1 MALSQLA
8 ITNAKSK
15 DKPYLLSDGEGLH
28 LQIYTSGSRLWRLR
42 FRFGG
47 KANMMSLGA
56 FPAVSLKDARE
67 KRDQIKK
74 QIAAG
79 IDPSLRRRLDKINL
93 ASAAQNSFGALA
105 DEYLGNLK

>member
-8 ITNAKSK
+8 IINAKPK
-15 DKPYLLSDGEGLH
+15 DKPYLLLDGEGLH
-28 LQIYTSGSRLWRLR
+28 LQIHTSGSKLWRLR

-56 FPAVSLKDARE
+56 FPTISLREARE
-67 KRDQIKK
+67 KRGDIKK

-79 IDPSLRRRLDKINL
+79 INP
-93 ASAAQNSFGALA
+93 
-105 DEYLGNLK
+105 